1 MQAQKALFRMEV
13 KADQQGSFTGL
24 ASTFGNTDLGNDR
37 IDRNAFNETM
47 ARWEQRGEF
56 PALLFQHN
64 MEQPIGDINR
74 MSITDV
80 GVDMAADLWL
90 GKGIEKSEQA
100 QMMLTG
106 TGPKGLSIGFI
117 PRETENEKDGVRL
130 IKNLDLLEVSVVSF
144 PMNPEARITSA
155 KSFFS
160 DDGELISKR
169 QADDLLRDI
178 LGLSKRQA
186 EAFLSKGYAG
196 LVGDPQGPSDL
207 GDPEAKAAQ
216 EQETITALDNL
227 NSFLTKERHNV

>member
-24 ASTFGNTDLGNDR
+24 ASTFGNIDLGNDR
-37 IDRNAFNETM
+37 IDRNAFNETLSNWKS
-47 ARWEQRGEF
+47 RQEL
-56 PALLFQHN
+56 PAMLFQHD
-64 MEQPIGDINR
+64 MSEPIGNFSS
-74 MSITDV
+74 MNITDNGLEV
-80 GVDMAADLWL
+80 SGDLWL
-90 GKGIEKSEQA
+90 GKGITKAEQA

-106 TGPKGLSIGFI
+106 NGPKGLSIGFI
-117 PRETENEKDGVRL
+117 PTEVENEADNVRL
-130 IKNLDLLEVSVVSF
+130 IKNMNLLEVSVVSF

-155 KSFFS
+155 KSFFG
-160 DDGELISKR
+160 DDGKLISKR

-196 LVGDPQGPSDL
+196 LVGDPQGSSDL

-227 NSFLTKERHNV
+227 NSFLKERHNV